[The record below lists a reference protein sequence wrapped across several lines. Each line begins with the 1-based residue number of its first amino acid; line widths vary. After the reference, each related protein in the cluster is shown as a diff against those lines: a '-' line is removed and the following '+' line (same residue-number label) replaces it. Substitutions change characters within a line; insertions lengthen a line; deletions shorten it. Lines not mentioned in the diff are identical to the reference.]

1 MLFEIGSTRWKKSEY
16 TEAIKWLERAYDVL
30 VGQNIEALSSD
41 AGELQLSIM
50 HLLVRALI
58 KLPGEENTG
67 RAWNIMSELEADSG
81 NRLPVLLLKLDLYAL
96 DPTSS
101 AQEYC
106 DALSRILRTVHLTE
120 LNLKTTLHH
129 VHKLRLRNPRMAHT
143 SLECLL
149 SERLADAEEPAWMER
164 TLITMI
170 WNCTAST
177 DFTDI
182 DALNIIRGALER
194 HFTHTGKELSPSAT
208 HAAQIVSNYQSP
220 SAESFHCQLGTNSPA
235 VSVEAHRGKLQSRIL
250 RNC

>member
-16 TEAIKWLERAYDVL
+16 TEAVIWLERAYDLL
-30 VGQNIEALSSD
+30 VGQNIEVLSSD

-67 RAWNIMSELEADSG
+67 KAWNIMSELEADSG

-101 AQEYC
+101 AQDYC
-106 DALSRILRTVHLTE
+106 DVLSRILRTVHLTD

-143 SLECLL
+143 CLECLL

-177 DFTDI
+177 DFTDT
-182 DALNIIRGALER
+182 DALNLIRGVLER

-208 HAAQIVSNYQSP
+208 HAAQIVSNYLSP
-220 SAESFHCQLGTNSPA
+220 SAESFHCQLGTNSPT
-235 VSVEAHRGKLQSRIL
+235 VIVEAHRGKLQSRLL
-250 RNC
+250 RKC